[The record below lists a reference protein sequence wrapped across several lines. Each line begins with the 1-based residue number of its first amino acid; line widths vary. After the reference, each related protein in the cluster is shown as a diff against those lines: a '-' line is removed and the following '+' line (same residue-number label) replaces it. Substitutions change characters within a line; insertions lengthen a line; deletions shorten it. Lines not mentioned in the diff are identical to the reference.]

1 MKKNILAGLIGAFFA
16 TSAAA
21 FDPFVVKDIRVEG
34 IQRTE
39 AGTVFSYLPVRVGDK
54 LTDDAAAQAIKALF
68 STGFF
73 KDVRLE
79 IEGDVLVVVLEERP
93 AIAAIDL
100 VGLKT
105 VKKEDVLKGLKEVGI
120 AESRIFDRAL
130 VERAEQ
136 EMKRQY
142 LSLGYYAVQV
152 TTTVTPLERNRVGI
166 NFSVN
171 EGDIAKIRQINIVGA
186 SAFKES
192 DLLDLFALRTP
203 NWLTWYTKNDQY
215 SKQKLSGDLEALRS
229 FYLDRGYLE
238 FTVDSTQVSISPDKQ
253 DIYITINIA
262 EGERYSVSAVKVV
275 GDIAVPEDQLR
286 KLVAVKPG
294 DIYSREKMT
303 ESTKAISDR
312 LGNDGFAFANV
323 NAAPELDKEKR
334 EVAFT
339 VFVDP
344 GRRVNVR
351 RINVTGNTK
360 TRDEVVRRELRQAEG
375 TWYEGDKIN
384 KSRTRIDR
392 LGYFEEVTVET
403 PAVPGTTDQVDVNI
417 NVKEKATGNVMIGAG
432 YSTTDKITLTG
443 SISQD
448 NLFGSGKTVAA
459 QVNTSKYAKTYAFS
473 HTDPYY
479 TIDGVSRG
487 FDVYRRTTNTQG
499 LVIGQFD
506 TSSWGGGVRYGM
518 PLSDDD
524 YVRFGLALDTTKMTL
539 YSTSP
544 QRWMDF
550 VNSFGSTMN
559 SVLASAGW
567 GRNTIDS
574 ALYPMKGGLTGVSGE
589 LGLPAGKQALKY
601 AKTTLNHYQYIPFG
615 KDKTLKIGGELGV
628 AAGYGGITLPFMKNF
643 YAGGIGSVRGYE
655 AASLGPVDPLTTARL
670 GGAKKLTGTAEYL
683 FLMPGLGKDKSVR
696 LGAFVDGGQVWGTGD
711 KISLSD
717 LRYSAGLAAN
727 WASPFGPLR
736 FSFGKALNAKVGD
749 KKQIVQFTM
758 GSTF

>member
-1 MKKNILAGLIGAFFA
+1 MKKIIHGLIGVLFA

-54 LTDDAAAQAIKALF
+54 LTDETAAQAIKALF

-105 VKKEDVLKGLKEVGI
+105 VKKDDVLKGLKEVGI

-142 LSLGYYAVQV
+142 LSLGYYAVQI

-166 NFSVN
+166 NFAVN

-186 SAFKES
+186 SAFKED
-192 DLLDLFALRTP
+192 DLLDNFALRTP

-253 DIYITINIA
+253 DIYITVNIS
-262 EGERYSVSAVKVV
+262 EGERYSISSVKVV

-351 RINVTGNTK
+351 RVNVTGNTK

-403 PAVPGTTDQVDVNI
+403 PAVPGTTDQVDVNV

-443 SISQD
+443 SIQQD
-448 NLFGSGKTVAA
+448 NLFGSGKTVGV
-459 QVNTSKYAKTYAFS
+459 QVNTSKYYKTYAFS
-473 HTDPYY
+473 YTDPYY
-479 TIDGVSRG
+479 TIDGISRG
-487 FDVYRRTTNTQG
+487 FDVYRRTTDTAG
-499 LVIGQFD
+499 LAIGRFD
-506 TSSWGGGVRYGM
+506 ASSWGGGVRYGM
-518 PLSDDD
+518 PLSDDE
-524 YVRFGLALDTTKMTL
+524 YIRFGASVDTTKTTV
-539 YSTSP
+539 STYSP
-544 QRWMDF
+544 QRWIDF
-550 VNSFGSTMN
+550 VNSFGARMN
-559 SVLASAGW
+559 SVLLSGGW

-574 ALYPMKGGLTGVSGE
+574 FIYPMKGSLTGTTGEVGLPAGGQALKYVKATFSHYQYQPFSKDQTLKFGGE
-589 LGLPAGKQALKY
+589 LGLAS
-601 AKTTLNHYQYIPFG
+601 
-615 KDKTLKIGGELGV
+615 
-628 AAGYGGITLPFMKNF
+628 GYGGVTLPFMKNF

-655 AASLGPVDPLTTARL
+655 ASSLGPVDAATMSRL

-683 FLMPGLGKDKSVR
+683 FRMPGLGKDKSVR
-696 LGAFVDGGQVWGTGD
+696 LGAFVDAGQVWGTGE
-711 KISLSD
+711 KISLGD
-717 LRYSAGLAAN
+717 MRYSAGLAAN

-736 FSFGKALNAKVGD
+736 FSFAKALNAKEGD
-749 KKQIVQFTM
+749 KKQVVQFTM
-758 GSTF
+758 GSAF

>member
-1 MKKNILAGLIGAFFA
+1 MKKIIHGLIGVLFA

-54 LTDDAAAQAIKALF
+54 LTDETAAQAIKALF

-105 VKKEDVLKGLKEVGI
+105 VKKDDVLKGLKEVGI

-142 LSLGYYAVQV
+142 LSLGYYAVQI

-166 NFSVN
+166 NFAVN

-186 SAFKES
+186 SAFKED
-192 DLLDLFALRTP
+192 DLLDNFALRTP

-253 DIYITINIA
+253 DIYITVNIS
-262 EGERYSVSAVKVV
+262 EGERYSISSVKVV

-351 RINVTGNTK
+351 RVNVTGNTK

-403 PAVPGTTDQVDVNI
+403 PAVPG
-417 NVKEKATGNVMIGAG
+417 
-432 YSTTDKITLTG
+432 
-443 SISQD
+443 
-448 NLFGSGKTVAA
+448 
-459 QVNTSKYAKTYAFS
+459 
-473 HTDPYY
+473 
-479 TIDGVSRG
+479 
-487 FDVYRRTTNTQG
+487 
-499 LVIGQFD
+499 
-506 TSSWGGGVRYGM
+506 
-518 PLSDDD
+518 
-524 YVRFGLALDTTKMTL
+524 
-539 YSTSP
+539 
-544 QRWMDF
+544 
-550 VNSFGSTMN
+550 
-559 SVLASAGW
+559 
-567 GRNTIDS
+567 
-574 ALYPMKGGLTGVSGE
+574 
-589 LGLPAGKQALKY
+589 
-601 AKTTLNHYQYIPFG
+601 
-615 KDKTLKIGGELGV
+615 
-628 AAGYGGITLPFMKNF
+628 
-643 YAGGIGSVRGYE
+643 
-655 AASLGPVDPLTTARL
+655 
-670 GGAKKLTGTAEYL
+670 
-683 FLMPGLGKDKSVR
+683 
-696 LGAFVDGGQVWGTGD
+696 
-711 KISLSD
+711 
-717 LRYSAGLAAN
+717 
-727 WASPFGPLR
+727 
-736 FSFGKALNAKVGD
+736 
-749 KKQIVQFTM
+749 
-758 GSTF
+758 